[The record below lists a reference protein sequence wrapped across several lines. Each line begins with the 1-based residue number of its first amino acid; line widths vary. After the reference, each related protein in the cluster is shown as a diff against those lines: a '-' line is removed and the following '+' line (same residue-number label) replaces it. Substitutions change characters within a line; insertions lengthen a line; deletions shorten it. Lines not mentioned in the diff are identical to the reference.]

1 MKFRPLIGFIISI
14 VFVACN
20 PISERK
26 QPPPTLEQL
35 AAIDL
40 KLNGEQLANAY
51 CGSCHLKPEPS
62 ALDKKT
68 WSENVL
74 PDMRKRMGLY
84 LESDFGT
91 TLPEDAG
98 VPEGIYS
105 KAQLIERDDWKKIL
119 DYYLENAP
127 DIPLPQ
133 AEKENPKI
141 GLPGFKVIQPT
152 YPFIYP
158 NLTTMVRIH
167 PETGDLW
174 LGNRFR
180 KVFVLDSRNNF
191 QRKDSIETDIAPV
204 EIEWL
209 EGGEFELL
217 TMGLMDPSNDSIGS
231 LSVFSK
237 EAKEWGSKKIL
248 DSLMRPVH
256 QLKADLDG
264 DGKNE
269 YVTTQFG
276 NHLGKLALHF
286 SNGEERV
293 LYAHPGARRTIAADL
308 DQDGDLDL
316 LVQMTQSNEGIL
328 SLINDGKGNFSSKFV
343 LRFQPAFG
351 SSDFRFEDM
360 NGDGFKD
367 LILVNGDNA
376 DQSQIL
382 KNYHGVRVYL
392 NNGENEFE
400 ESWFYP
406 MHGASGLEV
415 EDFDGDG
422 DLDIFA
428 LAFFPDQSQK
438 PSQDLIYFR
447 QDSPNK
453 FAPFVL
459 AEKFDS
465 HWLTI
470 TKGDVDLDGDM
481 DVVVGTFEFDDLYKR
496 PSKNWLPFIFLQNR
510 TIK

>member
-1 MKFRPLIGFIISI
+1 MKIRILTGVVIAVIFAG
-14 VFVACN
+14 CN

-26 QPPPTLEQL
+26 QPPLTLEQL
-35 AAIDL
+35 ATIDL
-40 KLNGEQLANAY
+40 KLNGEQLANVY

-62 ALDKKT
+62 VLDQKT

-84 LESDFGT
+84 LESDFGA

-98 VPEGIYS
+98 IPEGIYS
-105 KAQLIERDDWKKIL
+105 KAQLIQRDDWQKIL

-127 DIPLPQ
+127 ETPLPQ
-133 AEKENPKI
+133 AEKENPGI
-141 GLPGFKVIQPT
+141 GIPGFEVIQPA

-209 EGGEFELL
+209 EQGKIELL

-231 LSVFSK
+231 LSVF
-237 EAKEWGSKKIL
+237 AKDGKNWKSEKIL

-256 QLKADLDG
+256 QLKVDLDS

-269 YVTTQFG
+269 YVTSQFG

-286 SNGEERV
+286 ANGEERV
-293 LYAHPGARRTIAADL
+293 LYAHPGARRTIAEDL

-316 LVQMTQSNEGIL
+316 LALMTQSNEGIL
-328 SLINDGKGNFSSKFV
+328 AMINDGAGNFSSKFL

-351 SSDFRFEDM
+351 SSDFRYEDM

-376 DQSQIL
+376 DQSQVL
-382 KNYHGVRVYL
+382 KNYHGVRIFL

-422 DLDIFA
+422 DLDVFA
-428 LAFFPDQSQK
+428 LAFFPDPK
-438 PSQDLIYFR
+438 VPSQDLIYFR
-447 QDSPNK
+447 QDGPTNFK
-453 FAPFVL
+453 PFVL
-459 AEKFDS
+459 AEKFNS

-470 TKGDVDLDGDM
+470 AKGDIDLDGDM
-481 DVVVGTFEFDDLYKR
+481 DVVVGTFEFDDLYKK
-496 PSKNWLPFIFLQNR
+496 PTKNWHPFIFLKN
-510 TIK
+510 TTMK